1 MVRGSAAREET
12 IMSLGSWSSVLCCV
26 VGVLIAQRAEGAVP
40 EPSVDDR
47 AWSDFLGWLQTAPQA
62 SGPAEI
68 LNGYRAAVRSRGGPP
83 AEADAQLGVVMRLMR
98 ERTDAWVIIF
108 RNVYGS
114 RTPNFSVAPS
124 PLLLSAIE
132 GRRPG
137 LALDVGM
144 GQGRNAVALAQ
155 QGWQVTGFDIS
166 DEGLALAKAGA
177 AQAGVSIEAVRA
189 RDDQFDY
196 GVAKWDLI
204 AVIYGPG
211 SIADARFV
219 ERLHSALKPG
229 GIVVVESF
237 ASPRTA
243 PVRRPVDIDPADLLR
258 AFSAFRLLRFEDV
271 DGTSEWDPQTTPLVR
286 MVAQKRPGPP
296 APGRPPGP

>member
-1 MVRGSAAREET
+1 
-12 IMSLGSWSSVLCCV
+12 MSLGSWARVLCCV
-26 VGVLIAQRAEGAVP
+26 VGVVVAQGAAGADTARSP
-40 EPSVDDR
+40 DDR
-47 AWSDFLGWLQTAPQA
+47 AWSDFLEWLKTAPQA

-68 LNGYRAAVRSRGGPP
+68 LNGYRAAVRSRGGPA
-83 AEADAQLGVVMRLMR
+83 AEADAQLGTVMRLMR

-114 RTPNFSVAPS
+114 KTPNFSVAPS
-124 PLLLSAIE
+124 PLLMSAVD

-137 LALDVGM
+137 RALDVGM

-155 QGWQVTGFDIS
+155 KGWQVTGFDIS

-177 AQAGVSIEAVRA
+177 TQAGVSIQAVMA

-196 GVAKWDLI
+196 GVAQWDLI

-219 ERLHSALKPG
+219 ERLHAALKPG

-237 ASPRTA
+237 ASPKAA
-243 PVRRPVDIDPADLLR
+243 PLRRPVDIDPTDLLR
-258 AFSAFRLLRFEDV
+258 AFATFRLLRFEDA

-286 MVAQKRPGPP
+286 MVAQKRPG
-296 APGRPPGP
+296 